1 MMVPFEWQQVRA
13 RRNLQPFH
21 AAAVVSESVEVRS
34 KLRRRDDVVMSKST
48 EDLEG
53 DRRGQKGSPMPR
65 RTCLERDEDVMSSA
79 TRARTGRWN
88 LSRGTALFAAEW
100 CAHCRP
106 IY

>member
-34 KLRRRDDVVMSKST
+34 KLRRRRDDVVMTKSK

-53 DRRGQKGSPMPR
+53 NRRGQEGSPMPR
-65 RTCLERDEDVMSSA
+65 RTYDERDEDVMSSA
-79 TRARTGRWN
+79 TRARTGRGTSAGN
-88 LSRGTALFAAEW
+88 LPFCCGVVRSF
-100 CAHCRP
+100 
-106 IY
+106 